1 MVIFRFK
8 NRLLFTD
15 KLKIFIYYNNV
26 DKMKRRD
33 QTMVREIYIDII
45 TEEKD
50 VLKRLIPFSMGEV
63 REALD
68 NGDNHL
74 NTLNIQEWNNACGC
88 SLDGNKIDIFD
99 YTLYDLMKKYN
110 LNASLSSMVSLLKNA
125 AVFYS
130 KNK

>member
-1 MVIFRFK
+1 
-8 NRLLFTD
+8 
-15 KLKIFIYYNNV
+15 
-26 DKMKRRD
+26 MKRRD

-68 NGDNHL
+68 NGDVSL

-99 YTLYDLMKKYN
+99 YKLYDLMKRYN

>member
-1 MVIFRFK
+1 
-8 NRLLFTD
+8 
-15 KLKIFIYYNNV
+15 
-26 DKMKRRD
+26 
-33 QTMVREIYIDII
+33 MVREIYIDII
-45 TEEKD
+45 TKEKD
-50 VLKRLIPFSMGEV
+50 VLKRLIPFSIGEV

-68 NGDNHL
+68 NGDVSL

-99 YTLYDLMKKYN
+99 YKLYDLMKRYN
-110 LNASLSSMVSLLKNA
+110 LNSSLSSMVSLLKNA

>member
-1 MVIFRFK
+1 
-8 NRLLFTD
+8 
-15 KLKIFIYYNNV
+15 
-26 DKMKRRD
+26 
-33 QTMVREIYIDII
+33 MVREIYIDIM
-45 TEEKD
+45 TKEKD
-50 VLKRLIPFSMGEV
+50 VLKRLIPFNMGEV
-63 REALD
+63 REALE
-68 NGDNHL
+68 NGDTSL

-130 KNK
+130 TNK